1 MSNTPIFDALLAE
14 YDDRKCKEILNTL
27 STPFMSTVKPPLP
40 KRSVAQLITPPE
52 TDPEFTKQLQ
62 EFIQTAPM
70 QILEGTPAG
79 SFIKSMDV
87 IKDDDTGELML
98 EAEVLTPVGEPVTI
112 DHGPNDLLGYAQR
125 DAAATNAIFNGMR
138 PKLAWV
144 DEWQSGDP
152 DEDEIYVAPSKP
164 ITFDR
169 VEAELKTDMAAEA
182 VRARQLALYQHG
194 VMEGREKA
202 AQLHDDRFV
211 PPMTEKTMPSWI
223 ADEVRESNE
232 ALSDPE
238 LMDPDEIDP
247 VPPYVRISE
256 NIHVKDLEESGY
268 TLPQFFQKLA
278 TKFREEH
285 PDAENL
291 TIHREDELDGTIT
304 ISVTGTTP
312 EQTDESVNAASNN
325 ADSTSTVKPLWVTNE
340 E

>member
-27 STPFMSTVKPPLP
+27 SNPFLSPVKPPLP
-40 KRSVAQLITPPE
+40 KRSVAQLIQAPE
-52 TDPEFTKQLQ
+52 PDPEFAKQLQ

-87 IKDDDTGELML
+87 VKDDDTGELML
-98 EAEVLTPVGEPVTI
+98 EAEVMVPPVQTVQEDVADTV
-112 DHGPNDLLGYAQR
+112 
-125 DAAATNAIFNGMR
+125 AIFNGMR

-152 DEDEIYVAPSKP
+152 DEDEIYIAPAKP
-164 ITFDR
+164 IAFDR
-169 VEAELKTDMAAEA
+169 VESELKTDMAAEA

-194 VMEGREKA
+194 IMKGREKA

-238 LMDPDEIDP
+238 TNENVVGLA
-247 VPPYVRISE
+247 E
-256 NIHVKDLEESGY
+256 NIHMKDLEAAGY
-268 TLPQFFQKLA
+268 NLPQFFKELVE
-278 TKFREEH
+278 KFRKEY
-285 PDAENL
+285 PDAENVS
-291 TIHREDELDGTIT
+291 IHRKEELDGTIT

-325 ADSTSTVKPLWVTNE
+325 ADSTSTVKPLWVSHE

>member
-40 KRSVAQLITPPE
+40 KRSMAQLIQVPE
-52 TDPEFTKQLQ
+52 PDPEFYKQFQ

-87 IKDDDTGELML
+87 VKDDDTGELIL
-98 EAEVLTPVGEPVTI
+98 EAEVMVPPVQT
-112 DHGPNDLLGYAQR
+112 AQE
-125 DAAATNAIFNGMR
+125 DVADTVAMFNGMR
-138 PKLAWV
+138 PKLSWV

-152 DEDEIYVAPSKP
+152 DEDEIYIAPAKP
-164 ITFDR
+164 IAFER
-169 VEAELKTDMAAEA
+169 VQSELKTDMVAES
-182 VRARQLALYQHG
+182 VRQRQLALYQHG
-194 VMEGREKA
+194 VTKGREKA

-211 PPMTEKTMPSWI
+211 PPMSEKTMPSWI

-238 LMDPDEIDP
+238 TDEN
-247 VPPYVRISE
+247 VVGLSE
-256 NIHVKDLEESGY
+256 NIHMKDLESAGY
-268 TLPQFFQKLA
+268 NLPQFFKELVE
-278 TKFREEH
+278 KFRKEY
-285 PDAENL
+285 PDAENVS
-291 TIHREDELDGTIT
+291 IHRKEELDGTIT

-325 ADSTSTVKPLWVTNE
+325 ADSTSTVKPLWVSHE

>member
-40 KRSVAQLITPPE
+40 KRSIAQIIEPPAA
-52 TDPEFTKQLQ
+52 DPEFAKKMQ

-70 QILEGTPAG
+70 QILERTPAG
-79 SFIKSMDV
+79 SIIKSMDV
-87 IKDDDTGELML
+87 VDDGQGGLAL
-98 EAEVLTPVGEPVTI
+98 EAEILTPTAYSEPEVS
-112 DHGPNDLLGYAQR
+112 DEMVEYAMR
-125 DAAATNAIFNGMR
+125 DAAATNAMFNGLYPQM
-138 PKLAWV
+138 AWV
-144 DEWQSGDP
+144 DEMQSE
-152 DEDEIYVAPSKP
+152 EDEEVYIAPVKP

-169 VEAELKTDMAAEA
+169 VQSELKTDMAAEA

-232 ALSDPE
+232 SLSDSE
-238 LMDPDEIDP
+238 PDEN
-247 VPPYVRISE
+247 VVGLSE
-256 NIHVKDLEESGY
+256 NIHVADLENSGF
-268 TLPQFFQKLA
+268 TLPQYFQKLA
-278 TKFREEH
+278 TKFREDY

>member
-14 YDDRKCKEILNTL
+14 YDDRKCTEILKTL
-27 STPFMSTVKPPLP
+27 STPFLSPVKPPLP
-40 KRSVAQLITPPE
+40 KRSVAQLIQVPE
-52 TDPEFTKQLQ
+52 PDPEFTKQLQ

-87 IKDDDTGELML
+87 VKDDDTGELML
-98 EAEVLTPVGEPVTI
+98 EAEVMVPPVQTVQEDVADTV
-112 DHGPNDLLGYAQR
+112 
-125 DAAATNAIFNGMR
+125 AIFNGMR

-169 VEAELKTDMAAEA
+169 VETELKTDMAVEA

-238 LMDPDEIDP
+238 PDENVI
-247 VPPYVRISE
+247 VTEERIGDKIGRVWMSE
-256 NIHVKDLEESGY
+256 NISLKDLENSEGG
-268 TLPQFFQKLA
+268 LPVFFKNLA
-278 TKFREEH
+278 EKFRADY
-285 PDAENL
+285 PDVENL
-291 TIHREDELDGTIT
+291 EIHRKDELDGTIT

>member
-1 MSNTPIFDALLAE
+1 MSNTPFFDALLAE
-14 YDDRKCKEILNTL
+14 YDEKKRAEILKTL

-40 KRSVAQLITPPE
+40 KRSVAQLIQVPE
-52 TDPEFTKQLQ
+52 PDPEFAKQIQ

-70 QILEGTPAG
+70 RILEGTPAG

-87 IKDDDTGELML
+87 VKDDDTGELML
-98 EAEVLTPVGEPVTI
+98 EAEVMVPPVQTVQEDVADTV
-112 DHGPNDLLGYAQR
+112 
-125 DAAATNAIFNGMR
+125 AIFDGMR

-152 DEDEIYVAPSKP
+152 DEDEIYIAPAKP
-164 ITFDR
+164 IAFER
-169 VEAELKTDMAAEA
+169 VQSELKTDMVAES
-182 VRARQLALYQHG
+182 VRQRQLALYQHG

-202 AQLHDDRFV
+202 AQLHNDRFV

-238 LMDPDEIDP
+238 TDEN
-247 VPPYVRISE
+247 VVGLAE
-256 NIHVKDLEESGY
+256 NIHMKDLEAAGY
-268 TLPQFFQKLA
+268 NLPQFFKELVE
-278 TKFREEH
+278 KFRKEY
-285 PDAENL
+285 PDAENVS
-291 TIHREDELDGTIT
+291 IHRKEELDGTIT

-325 ADSTSTVKPLWVTNE
+325 ADSTSTVKPLWVSHE

>member
-14 YDDRKCKEILNTL
+14 YDDRKCTEILKTL

-40 KRSVAQLITPPE
+40 KRSVAQLIQVPE
-52 TDPEFTKQLQ
+52 PDPEFAKQLQ

-87 IKDDDTGELML
+87 VKDDDTGELML
-98 EAEVLTPVGEPVTI
+98 EAEVMVPPVQTVQEDVADTV
-112 DHGPNDLLGYAQR
+112 
-125 DAAATNAIFNGMR
+125 AIFNGMR

-169 VEAELKTDMAAEA
+169 VETELKTDMAAEA

-194 VMEGREKA
+194 IMKGREKA

-232 ALSDPE
+232 ALSDSE
-238 LMDPDEIDP
+238 ADEN
-247 VPPYVRISE
+247 VVGLSE
-256 NIHVKDLEESGY
+256 NIHMKDLEAAGY
-268 TLPQFFQKLA
+268 NLPQFFKELVE
-278 TKFREEH
+278 KFRKEY
-285 PDAENL
+285 PDAENVS
-291 TIHREDELDGTIT
+291 IHRKEELDGTIT

-325 ADSTSTVKPLWVTNE
+325 ADSTSTVKPLWVSHE

>member
-27 STPFMSTVKPPLP
+27 SNPFLSPVKPPLP
-40 KRSVAQLITPPE
+40 KRSVAQIIQAPE
-52 TDPEFTKQLQ
+52 PDPEFAKKME

-70 QILEGTPAG
+70 QILERTPAG
-79 SFIKSMDV
+79 SIIKSMGV
-87 IKDDDTGELML
+87 VDDGQGGLAL
-98 EAEVLTPVGEPVTI
+98 EAEVLTPTAYSEPEVS
-112 DHGPNDLLGYAQR
+112 DEMVEYAQR
-125 DAAATNAIFNGMR
+125 DAAATNAMFNGLYPQM
-138 PKLAWV
+138 AWV
-144 DEWQSGDP
+144 DEMESGE
-152 DEDEIYVAPSKP
+152 EDEVYIESKP

-238 LMDPDEIDP
+238 VMDPDETDP

-256 NIHVKDLEESGY
+256 NIHVADLENSGF
-268 TLPQFFQKLA
+268 TLPQYFQKLA
-278 TKFREEH
+278 TKFREDY

-325 ADSTSTVKPLWVTNE
+325 ADITSTVKPLWVTNE

>member
-14 YDDRKCKEILNTL
+14 YDDRKCTEILKTL

-40 KRSVAQLITPPE
+40 KRSVAQLIQVPE
-52 TDPEFTKQLQ
+52 PDPEFAKQLQ

-87 IKDDDTGELML
+87 VKDDDTGELML
-98 EAEVLTPVGEPVTI
+98 EAEVMVPPVQTVQEDVADTV
-112 DHGPNDLLGYAQR
+112 
-125 DAAATNAIFNGMR
+125 AIFNGMR

-152 DEDEIYVAPSKP
+152 DEDEIYIAPAKP
-164 ITFDR
+164 IAFER
-169 VEAELKTDMAAEA
+169 VQSELKTDMAAEA

-194 VMEGREKA
+194 IMKGREKA

-232 ALSDPE
+232 ALSDSE
-238 LMDPDEIDP
+238 ADEN
-247 VPPYVRISE
+247 VVGLSE
-256 NIHVKDLEESGY
+256 NIHMKDLEAAGY
-268 TLPQFFQKLA
+268 NLPQFFKELVE
-278 TKFREEH
+278 KFRKEY
-285 PDAENL
+285 PDAENVS
-291 TIHREDELDGTIT
+291 IHRKEELDGTIT

-325 ADSTSTVKPLWVTNE
+325 ADSTSTVKPLWVSHE

>member
-14 YDDRKCKEILNTL
+14 YDDRKCTEILKTL
-27 STPFMSTVKPPLP
+27 STPFLSPVKPPLP
-40 KRSVAQLITPPE
+40 KRSVAQLIQVPE
-52 TDPEFTKQLQ
+52 PDPEFTKQLQ

-87 IKDDDTGELML
+87 VKDDDTGELML
-98 EAEVLTPVGEPVTI
+98 EAEVMVPPVQTVQEDVADTV
-112 DHGPNDLLGYAQR
+112 AM
-125 DAAATNAIFNGMR
+125 FNGMR

-169 VEAELKTDMAAEA
+169 VETELKTDMAAEA

-238 LMDPDEIDP
+238 LMDPDETDP

-256 NIHVKDLEESGY
+256 NIHLKDLEASGY
-268 TLPQFFQKLA
+268 NLPQFFQRLS

-325 ADSTSTVKPLWVTNE
+325 ADSTSTVKPLWVSHE

>member
-14 YDDRKCKEILNTL
+14 YDDRKCTEILKTL

-40 KRSVAQLITPPE
+40 KRSLTQLITPPE
-52 TDPEFTKQLQ
+52 PDPEFAKKLQ

-70 QILEGTPAG
+70 QILERTPAG

-87 IKDDDTGELML
+87 VDDGQGGLAL
-98 EAEVLTPVGEPVTI
+98 EAEILTPTAYSEPEVS
-112 DHGPNDLLGYAQR
+112 DEMVEYAQR
-125 DAAATNAIFNGMR
+125 DAAATNAMFNGLYPQM
-138 PKLAWV
+138 AWV
-144 DEWQSGDP
+144 DEMQSEED
-152 DEDEIYVAPSKP
+152 DEVYIAPVKP
-164 ITFDR
+164 ITFER
-169 VEAELKTDMAAEA
+169 VQSELKTDMVAES
-182 VRARQLALYQHG
+182 VRQRQLALYQHG

-202 AQLHDDRFV
+202 AQLHDDRFI
-211 PPMTEKTMPSWI
+211 PPMSEKTMPSWI

-232 ALSDPE
+232 ALSDP
-238 LMDPDEIDP
+238 DEIDP

-256 NIHVKDLEESGY
+256 NIHVADLENSGF
-268 TLPQFFQKLA
+268 TLPQYFQKLA

-325 ADSTSTVKPLWVTNE
+325 ADSTSTVKPLWVSHE